1 MAAFTTIAAGIGL
14 AATAGSTANSFHQ
27 AGQQRRMMEQAQRE
41 AAKKMAEARKKLEVN
56 VYDELAIPKE
66 AYELEREAMLT
77 QGATALQAGVEGEQR
92 GAAATA
98 GRVQLAQQQGQA
110 KIRAQMGQEVAQ
122 LEKLKAAEDSRLRDI
137 GVQLDMGEVAG
148 AQQAMADAERNRA
161 QAMQQGYQ
169 GVTSTLQQAAAFVP
183 LYQKSSNARTFNKAA
198 AANPNLQQDIAKVDT
213 FQGVDVTGVGDMS
226 SIEFQDF
233 MTSNFNKQQLMPLTR
248 DLNAMP
254 LVQPVGGQL
263 QPIGIDPF
271 NLNIQPVG
279 NISLSGMPYGN

>member
-1 MAAFTTIAAGIGL
+1 MAAFTTIAAGVGL
-14 AATAGSTANSFHQ
+14 AATAASTANSFSQ
-27 AGQQRRMMEQAQRE
+27 AGKQKRAMEQAQRE

-77 QGATALQAGVEGEQR
+77 QGATALQAGIEGEQR

-110 KIRAQMGQEVAQ
+110 KVRAQMGQEVAQ

-161 QAMQQGYQ
+161 QAMEQGFQ
-169 GVTSTLQQAAAFVP
+169 GVASTLQQAASFVP
-183 LYQKSSNARTFNKAA
+183 LYQKSGTARTFNKAA
-198 AANPNLQQDIAKVDT
+198 AANPNLQQDISKVDT

-233 MTSNFNKQQLMPLTR
+233 MTSSFNKQQLMPLTR
-248 DLNAMP
+248 DLTAMP
-254 LVQPVGGQL
+254 LVKPVNL
-263 QPIGIDPF
+263 QPMGIDPF
-271 NLNIQPVG
+271 NIQPVG
-279 NISLSGMPYGN
+279 NVSLSGMPYGN

>member
-14 AATAGSTANSFHQ
+14 AVTAGTTTNSFLQ
-27 AGQQRRMMEQAQRE
+27 AGKQRRKMEQAQKE
-41 AAKKMAEARKKLEVN
+41 AAKKMAEARRKLEVN

-66 AYELEREAMLT
+66 AYELERELLLT
-77 QGATALQAGVEGEQR
+77 QGATALQQGVEGEQR

-110 KIRAQMGQEVAQ
+110 KVRAQMGQEVAQ

-148 AQQAMADAERNRA
+148 AQQAMADAEKNRA
-161 QAMQQGYQ
+161 KAMEEGFQ
-169 GVTSTLQQAAAFVP
+169 GVASTVQQAAAFVP
-183 LYQKSSNARTFNKAA
+183 LYQKSSSARTFNKAA
-198 AANPNLQQDIAKVDT
+198 AANPNLQKDLQKVDT
-213 FQGVDVTGVGDMS
+213 FSGVDVTGVGDMS

-248 DLNAMP
+248 DLTAMP
-254 LVQPVGGQL
+254 LVQGVNL
-263 QPIGIDPF
+263 EAIGIAPIDPF
-271 NLNIQPVG
+271 NIQPTADL
-279 NISLSGMPYGN
+279 SLMGMPYGK

>member
-254 LVQPVGGQL
+254 LVQPIGL

-279 NISLSGMPYGN
+279 DISLSGMPYGN